1 MLQEFLKLELYPNPA
16 VKKSFPAQVQE
27 VKEKTFLILGPF
39 DRGTLLFLY
48 PAQEV
53 LIEYVAE
60 ECRYQF
66 STRVVRRLQK
76 PFFGYELL
84 LPAPDE
90 IQRIQLRRYVR
101 VKKVLDVFYA
111 LVKKDEELNWK
122 KGKSVDISIGGIK
135 LATNEPLSVDA
146 CVKLRFYIEL
156 KGNVV
161 EFVLDGLVK
170 REEKKENHV
179 YHYGIEFVNISR
191 QEQDTLFAYLFQ
203 EMQKSRRML
212 ADGK

>member
-1 MLQEFLKLELYPNPA
+1 MQEFLKVELYPNPA

-53 LIEYVAE
+53 LIEYVDE
-60 ECRYQF
+60 GCRYQF
-66 STRVVRRLQK
+66 STRVVRRVQK

-84 LPAPDE
+84 LPAPEE
-90 IQRIQLRRYVR
+90 IQRIQLRRFVR
-101 VKKVLDVFYA
+101 VKKILDVFYA
-111 LVKKDEELNWK
+111 QIKKDEDLNWK
-122 KGKSVDISIGGIK
+122 KGKAVDISIGGIK
-135 LATNEPLSVDA
+135 LATNEPLPLDA
-146 CVKLRFYIEL
+146 RLKIQFYIEL
-156 KGNVV
+156 KGKAV
-161 EFVLDGLVK
+161 EFLLDGLIK
-170 REEKKENHV
+170 REEKKENQM
-179 YHYGIEFVNISR
+179 YHYGIEFLNISR